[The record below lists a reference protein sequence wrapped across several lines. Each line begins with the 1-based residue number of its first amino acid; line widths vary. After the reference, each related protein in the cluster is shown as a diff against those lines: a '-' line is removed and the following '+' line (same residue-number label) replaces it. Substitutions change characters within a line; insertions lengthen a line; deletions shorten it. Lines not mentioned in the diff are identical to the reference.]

1 MGECCYCR
9 CLFRCGGVVEQSS
22 FVLTIFALITI
33 SYVLFSTTAMLVA
46 SGWTLGFLE
55 SICFAILI
63 GISCDFVLHFCH
75 AYAHLPGSVSR
86 ETRTKYALI
95 RMGPSILAAAF
106 TTIASAA
113 IMLFTVVSFFQQFAT
128 ILFFTII
135 QATVGSFVV
144 FTAFA
149 DCIGPSNPTALF
161 DKYVP
166 CCKSNATADS
176 SITTPDSSEGGDV
189 SQQPVKTVMTNAPS
203 QPREVPLDEDE

>member
-1 MGECCYCR
+1 MGLRSAYWSAAIA
-9 CLFRCGGVVEQSS
+9 LAFSGLVVLISSRS

-113 IMLFTVVSFFQQFAT
+113 I
-128 ILFFTII
+128 LFFTII

-149 DCIGPSNPTALF
+149 DCIGPSHPTALF

-176 SITTPDSSEGGDV
+176 SITTPESSEGGEL
-189 SQQPVKTVMTNAPS
+189 SQQPIKSVMTNAPS
-203 QPREVPLDEDE
+203 QPREVPLDEDELSCSC